1 MRNRHWRRSVRCAYH
16 DFTGLEG
23 VDSLQREKMMSKK
36 KALIGAAL
44 AGVMGVVG
52 AAEIEFVV
60 GGKVYPG
67 TLNDSGAA
75 QALFERLPLEVT
87 FEDFGSNERIAYVKP
102 ELSLSGKADH
112 GAPKPG
118 TFAVYEPWGYLR
130 FSRALPCVE
139 RSLHP
144 GRGSARDARSDREE
158 RVGDRHDSGVGAL
171 KRQPLKEVGRGLE

>member
-23 VDSLQREKMMSKK
+23 VDFLQREKMMSKK
-36 KALIGAAL
+36 KALI
-44 AGVMGVVG
+44 G

-118 TFAVYEPWGYLR
+118 TFAVYEPWGNLCVFR
-130 FSRALPCVE
+130 VPFRASNDLFILGEVAPETLEAIVKSGAE
-139 RSLHP
+139 TVTIQVS
-144 GRGSARDARSDREE
+144 GR
-158 RVGDRHDSGVGAL
+158 
-171 KRQPLKEVGRGLE
+171 

>member
-1 MRNRHWRRSVRCAYH
+1 MRNRHWRRSVRCDNH

-23 VDSLQREKMMSKK
+23 VDFLQREKMMSKK

-44 AGVMGVVG
+44 AGVMGAVG

-118 TFAVYEPWGYLR
+118 TFAVYEPWGNLCVFR
-130 FSRALPCVE
+130 VPFRASNDLFILGEVAPETLEAIVKSGSE
-139 RSLHP
+139 TVTIQVS
-144 GRGSARDARSDREE
+144 GR
-158 RVGDRHDSGVGAL
+158 
-171 KRQPLKEVGRGLE
+171 

>member
-1 MRNRHWRRSVRCAYH
+1 
-16 DFTGLEG
+16 
-23 VDSLQREKMMSKK
+23 MMSKK

-75 QALFERLPLEVT
+75 QALLERLPLEVT

-118 TFAVYEPWGYLR
+118 TFAVYRPWGNLCVFR
-130 FSRALPCVE
+130 VPFRASNDLFILGEVAPETLEAIVKSGSE
-139 RSLHP
+139 TVTIQVS
-144 GRGSARDARSDREE
+144 GR
-158 RVGDRHDSGVGAL
+158 
-171 KRQPLKEVGRGLE
+171 

>member
-1 MRNRHWRRSVRCAYH
+1 MRNRHWRRSVRCDYH

-44 AGVMGVVG
+44 AGVMGAVG

-118 TFAVYEPWGYLR
+118 TFAVYEPWGNLYVFR
-130 FSRALPCVE
+130 VPFRASNDLFILGEVAPETLEAIVKSGAE
-139 RSLHP
+139 TVTIQVS
-144 GRGSARDARSDREE
+144 GR
-158 RVGDRHDSGVGAL
+158 
-171 KRQPLKEVGRGLE
+171 